1 VLSIKRREQLNKF
14 LQFVLAASLA
24 MMAVTASAEIKVGYV
39 EVERIMKESPQMVES
54 SKKLEKE
61 FSSRSAELQRMAKQ
75 INDQEASMN
84 NDTSTMSEGDRR
96 NKEQNLSTLK
106 IDFQRKQ
113 RELNEDVNLRKN
125 EELSGLQDRINKA
138 ITSISETEGYDLVI
152 YSGAAYVGK
161 RVDITDKVL
170 KALGK

>member
-1 VLSIKRREQLNKF
+1 
-14 LQFVLAASLA
+14 
-24 MMAVTASAEIKVGYV
+24 MAVNASAEIKVGYV
-39 EVERIMKESPQMVES
+39 EVERIMKESPQMMES

-61 FSSRSAELQRMAKQ
+61 FSSRSAELQQMAKQ

-84 NDTSTMSEGDRR
+84 NDTTTTSESDRR
-96 NKEQNLSTLK
+96 NKEQNLSNLK
-106 IDFQRKQ
+106 IEFQRKQ
-113 RELNEDVNLRKN
+113 RELNEDVNLRRN

-161 RVDITDKVL
+161 KVDITDSVL

>member
-1 VLSIKRREQLNKF
+1 
-14 LQFVLAASLA
+14 
-24 MMAVTASAEIKVGYV
+24 
-39 EVERIMKESPQMVES
+39 MVES

>member
-1 VLSIKRREQLNKF
+1 LNKF

-24 MMAVTASAEIKVGYV
+24 MMAVNASAEIKVGYV
-39 EVERIMKESPQMVES
+39 QAERIMKESPQMVES